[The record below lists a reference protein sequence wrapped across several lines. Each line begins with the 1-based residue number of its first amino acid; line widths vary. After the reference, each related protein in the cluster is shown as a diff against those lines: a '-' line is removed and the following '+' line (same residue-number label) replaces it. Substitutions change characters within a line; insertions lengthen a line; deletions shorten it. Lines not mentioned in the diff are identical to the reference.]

1 MASIT
6 AATPTLIANL
16 LDASRKAALDVQ
28 KLGQGKYTIAEIG
41 VARAAEI
48 DAELLALKNAVVAI
62 TG

>member
-6 AATPTLIANL
+6 TSNVAEVAAL
-16 LDASRKAALDVQ
+16 LDATRKAALDIQ

-48 DAELLALKNAVVAI
+48 DANLAALKVALDAVVA
-62 TG
+62 